1 VPAAIL
7 SNMVRTAASLTPYRH
22 VCLRTM
28 TRRRPAKEGVVQPI
42 MFALS
47 IVDVIPTRVISD
59 AWFLDLN
66 EIAVPTI

>member
-1 VPAAIL
+1 MPAAIL
-7 SNMVRTAASLTPYRH
+7 SNTLRAATSLTPYRH
-22 VCLRTM
+22 VRLRTM

-59 AWFLDLN
+59 VWFLDLN
-66 EIAVPTI
+66 ENGALTS